1 MIKTSSGDVVVL
13 ETPLGL
19 HAASQQEDRGVVC
32 VTLEDS
38 ESSKDSNL
46 KHGKGQCDHVEP
58 IAPEHAVEDGT
69 GERTRR
75 EGPKSQLHT
84 VCTMYV
90 DIDDHF
96 YNRWKGTCSTGGDE
110 ADPLCA
116 QELQQNALMRATF
129 IMQEAAGVFDD
140 NFGNH
145 TINFQVCSPACLFS
159 LCAKPCV
166 CRPVPPR
173 AQGN

>member
-1 MIKTSSGDVVVL
+1 MVLKGNRIDGVIKTSSGDVVVL

-69 GERTRR
+69 GERTRSR
-75 EGPKSQLHT
+75 QGP
-84 VCTMYV
+84 
-90 DIDDHF
+90 
-96 YNRWKGTCSTGGDE
+96 R
-110 ADPLCA
+110 
-116 QELQQNALMRATF
+116 
-129 IMQEAAGVFDD
+129 
-140 NFGNH
+140 FGNGY
-145 TINFQVCSPACLFS
+145 
-159 LCAKPCV
+159 
-166 CRPVPPR
+166 
-173 AQGN
+173 QGLRIGAREKQNGR